1 MEQKRQQQIECLLKA
16 EISRIVCTRMRDP
29 LIGFVT
35 ITNIQLSKDGRSAKV
50 FFSVLGDETIQ
61 DNTLKGLQRAR
72 GFIQNELKSRVHL
85 KYHPVLQFQLD
96 RDWSRANQTEEGKEN
111 MHHPVDSF

>member
-1 MEQKRQQQIECLLKA
+1 MQQKRQQQIECLLKS

-50 FFSVLGDETIQ
+50 FFSVLGDETDQ
-61 DNTLKGLQRAR
+61 ENTLKGLHRAR
-72 GFIQNELKSRVHL
+72 GFIQNELKSRIHL
-85 KYHPVLQFQLD
+85 RYHPILNFILD
-96 RDWSRANQTEEGKEN
+96 QDWSGSKQSEEGKEN
-111 MHHPVDSF
+111 IVQPVGLF